1 MKKNRTGGLSLLI
14 FLVCM
19 VLVSMAP
26 FVLAAQQANE
36 KTTATDVKEKA
47 TATYEA
53 LKKYTV
59 EQKDEA
65 VAAADEKLKELDT
78 RIAEIQKDLDERWQQ
93 MSEATR
99 QKTQES
105 LQELRK
111 EREKVAE
118 WYGGMR
124 HSSAQAWET
133 VKKGFADSYDRLEE
147 SLAKAKKN
155 FDSKD

>member
-1 MKKNRTGGLSLLI
+1 MKKNRTSWLSLLI
-14 FLVCM
+14 VLGCM
-19 VLVSMAP
+19 VLLSMAP
-26 FVLAAQQANE
+26 VVLAAQQANE
-36 KTTATDVKEKA
+36 KTSAADVKEKA
-47 TATYEA
+47 TATYES
-53 LKKYTV
+53 LKKYTL

-78 RIAEIQKDLDERWQQ
+78 RIAQIQKDLDERWQQ

-99 QKTQES
+99 KKTQES
-105 LQELRK
+105 LQELHK

-147 SLAKAKKN
+147 SLIKAKKD
-155 FDSKD
+155 FESKD

>member
-1 MKKNRTGGLSLLI
+1 MKKNRTSCLSLLI
-14 FLVCM
+14 FLGCL

-26 FVLAAQQANE
+26 VVLAAQQTKE

-53 LKKYTV
+53 LKKYTL

-65 VAAADEKLKELDT
+65 VASADEKLKELDT
-78 RIAEIQKDLDERWQQ
+78 QIAEIQKNLDERWQK

-124 HSSAQAWET
+124 HSSAQAWEI
-133 VKKGFADSYDRLEE
+133 VKKGFADSYDRLEQ
-147 SLAKAKKN
+147 SLAKAKKD
-155 FDSKD
+155 FESKD